1 MSDAATNFLSELTA
15 SKDKASAAQTLLT
28 KFRAG
33 ASGVISQGDFQTI
46 FAEMEL
52 EQPKASAAKST
63 SSIQS
68 TTFDVKRTI
77 FECQLYPSFSN
88 NYATAKYEAGEMIK
102 ALDANG
108 DGAVSLVELESYNPD
123 GGTTSSVTASQ
134 ISALS
139 PAEIASLA
147 PSEIGSLTTSAIG
160 ALSSTQIAA
169 LTTDQVGALT
179 STQIGALTSDQIGA
193 MTPTQLGA
201 ITTSSVN
208 GLNASDI
215 SKLSVTQFSGFNG
228 DQIAALTTDAI
239 AGLTGEEISSL
250 TTNEVSAL
258 PSVSISALSSA
269 QISKLTTDAI
279 SALNSTQISAIGPT
293 AIVGLT
299 SMQLN
304 ALSSAQM
311 GALADSSVGA
321 LTTSQLGA
329 LTPSQL
335 SSISNSGLGQLTADD
350 VSALTAEQ
358 LAALDISQRQA
369 LGNPRPTFNA
379 MPLTMMASV
388 AETVAATNF
397 ANTALKTFDVSSKG
411 YFTLADMQDAY
422 AKNSSLGDPTTVP
435 SDFAQFDA
443 NSDGQVSQQE
453 LVSGYQQMD
462 IASNLSAD
470 FDPNNAGY
478 LNLSVLTPQI
488 NAASPSLGNLLKS
501 WDTDN
506 NSQLTN
512 SEIITGIQK
521 STMSLSELSA
531 LVESVNVSISSEKT
545 MAQYDT
551 TNKGY
556 ITSTDLSTAW
566 ASANSTND
574 PATADSAISA
584 WDQNSDG
591 QVNLGEMIS
600 GQQVTDL
607 ASQLL
612 SQFDPAMN
620 GYIDVSS
627 AGASAFAA
635 APSLFNLLKSWDAD
649 DNGQVTQLEI
659 MNGIKASNAKSQLD
673 ATQKN
678 TSAGTDA
685 ASQAVSIMSQ
695 VDTNFDGQINLDE
708 FLNYAGSQASIGADP
723 ISTFNAWDTNNDG
736 YLTLDEIQTGIQT
749 IQQAQSIVKQY
760 DTNSKG
766 YFDINDMETA
776 LSSSDTT
783 STSSD
788 IAAQAQQ
795 IMNFWD
801 SNGDGKVTVQEVIK
815 GIKAG
820 GYVGGQQLSTTAT
833 VSSSSPSS
841 TAST

>member
-1 MSDAATNFLSELTA
+1 MSDAATKLLADLSA
-15 SKDKASAAQTLLT
+15 STNAATAAQTLLT
-28 KFRAG
+28 TFRATSG
-33 ASGVISQGDFQTI
+33 GSVSEASFQTV

-52 EQPKASAAKST
+52 EQPSQTQPT
-63 SSIQS
+63 SSIQK
-68 TTFDVKRTI
+68 TTYDIKRTI

-88 NYATAKYEAGEMIK
+88 NYATAKNETSEVLK
-102 ALDANG
+102 ALDTNG
-108 DGAVSLVELESYNPD
+108 DGSVSLAEMENYNLNSNFSS
-123 GGTTSSVTASQ
+123 GINSTQIGALTTDQLAALTPAQIGALTASA
-134 ISALS
+134 ISGIS
-139 PAEIASLA
+139 PAEIS
-147 PSEIGSLTTSAIG
+147 
-160 ALSSTQIAA
+160 A
-169 LTTDQVGALT
+169 LTTDQVAAFT
-179 STQIGALTSDQIGA
+179 SDQVGALTSDQIGA

-201 ITTSSVN
+201 ITTSSVQ
-208 GLNASDI
+208 GLNASDS
-215 SKLSVTQFSGFNG
+215 SKLSAAQFSGFNG

-239 AGLTGEEISSL
+239 AGLTGQEISSL
-250 TTNEVSAL
+250 TTSEVSAL
-258 PSVSISALSSA
+258 PSVSISSLSSA

-311 GALADSSVGA
+311 GALADPSVGA

-335 SSISNSGLGQLTADD
+335 SSISNSGLGQLTAND

-379 MPLTMMASV
+379 MPLTMMTSV
-388 AETVAATNF
+388 AETVAATNS
-397 ANTALKTFDVSSKG
+397 ANAALKTFDVSSKG

-422 AKNSSLGDPTTVP
+422 AKNSSLGDPTAVP

-488 NAASPSLGNLLKS
+488 NAASPSLGNLLKL

-607 ASQLL
+607 ASLLL

-659 MNGIKASNAKSQLD
+659 MNGIQASNAKSQLD

-723 ISTFNAWDTNNDG
+723 ISTFNAWDTNHDG
-736 YLTLDEIQTGIQT
+736 YVTLDELETGIQT
-749 IQQAQSIVKQY
+749 IQQAQTIVSQY
-760 DTNSKG
+760 DTANKG
-766 YFDINDMETA
+766 YFDINDLKSA
-776 LSSSDTT
+776 LTSLNATT
-783 STSSD
+783 SSAD
-788 IAAQAQQ
+788 IATQAQQ
-795 IMNFWD
+795 IMSYWD
-801 SNGDGKVTVQEVIK
+801 SNSDGKVTAQEVIQ
-815 GIKAG
+815 GIQSG
-820 GYVGGQQLSTTAT
+820 GYVGGQQLTTTPAAT
-833 VSSSSPSS
+833 G
-841 TAST
+841 